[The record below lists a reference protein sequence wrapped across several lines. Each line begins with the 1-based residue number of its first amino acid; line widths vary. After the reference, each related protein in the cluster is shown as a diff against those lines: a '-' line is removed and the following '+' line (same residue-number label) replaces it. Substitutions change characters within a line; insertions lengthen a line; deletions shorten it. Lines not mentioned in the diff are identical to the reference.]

1 MLRYEA
7 DSDADPGEAW
17 ALLARPGRWHEWAPQ
32 LRGAWGLG
40 VPEVQRGASG
50 VAFLLGVVP
59 VPATITAVA
68 DGHAWTWRVGV
79 VEFDH
84 RVDPR
89 DGGGCVVGI
98 DIRAAPPLEAVLR
111 VTYGP
116 VVALLVRNLARVAER
131 APQLPARA

>member
-1 MLRYEA
+1 MHPDSTHSAGETVPTQARSLPCRVRENPADGNTPWQSSDRGDPGRGPAMLRYEA
-7 DSDADPGEAW
+7 DSDADPGQAW

-68 DGHAWTWRVGV
+68 
-79 VEFDH
+79 
-84 RVDPR
+84 
-89 DGGGCVVGI
+89 
-98 DIRAAPPLEAVLR
+98 
-111 VTYGP
+111 
-116 VVALLVRNLARVAER
+116 
-131 APQLPARA
+131 